1 MEQMAAYPHAPP
13 DPMQNHPHH
22 PYHHQAPPPSAAPL
36 PPPQQQQQQQLQP
49 HLFPP
54 PHLHHPPPQ
63 HLAYPPYPGYLPPP
77 SPLPSSDDVRTL
89 FIAGL
94 PDDVMPREIYNLFRG
109 FPGYQSCQLKCT
121 GQSSQAF
128 AFAVFSDQQ
137 SAINAMH
144 AVNGLMFDLEKES
157 TLYIDIAKSNSRY
170 SRSKRSRTDD
180 ETTRFSDKKVK
191 GPGAFSRGLP
201 DSGVGSNVHLSGMGN
216 SAHSM
221 NGLPPAQSQGNFD
234 PEAGID
240 TNLKKFSNNSPCPT
254 LFVANLGLNCTE
266 QGLNQIF
273 SSCPGFLKLKMQN
286 KRGVPV
292 AFVDFQDVAS
302 STVALRFLQGSPQ
315 FSLDGEGMR
324 LEYAKSRMGM
334 RKRERRS

>member
-1 MEQMAAYPHAPP
+1 MTSVPSSSLGSRTTSCPARSTTS
-13 DPMQNHPHH
+13 
-22 PYHHQAPPPSAAPL
+22 SAASPATSL
-36 PPPQQQQQQQLQP
+36 VNSSALANLLRQSL
-49 HLFPP
+49 LFSASIPIF
-54 PHLHHPPPQ
+54 
-63 HLAYPPYPGYLPPP
+63 
-77 SPLPSSDDVRTL
+77 SL
-89 FIAGL
+89 F
-94 PDDVMPREIYNLFRG
+94 
-109 FPGYQSCQLKCT
+109 
-121 GQSSQAF
+121 AF

-221 NGLPPAQSQGNFD
+221 NGFPPAQSQGNFD